1 METTPNGQR
10 TAIFAVT
17 GLLALAVVAVLA
29 LAVMSPGAAEEEPDP
44 IAPEPLTDRAE
55 FTDDVAAQLRN
66 KFDDR
71 GTDVINMRD
80 ASNIFVV
87 RFTIQPGATFPWHTH
102 PGPVLITI
110 AEGEFTYVLAED
122 CVRREYGGG
131 EALVDAGGDNVHTA
145 YNPSDTD
152 ETVVVATLLD
162 TPDAPDP
169 VTVPVDE
176 DQMDALDA
184 ECDLDTPRPE

>member
-1 METTPNGQR
+1 MAHP
-10 TAIFAVT
+10 
-17 GLLALAVVAVLA
+17 
-29 LAVMSPGAAEEEPDP
+29 PGA
-44 IAPEPLTDRAE
+44 
-55 FTDDVAAQLRN
+55 
-66 KFDDR
+66 
-71 GTDVINMRD
+71 
-80 ASNIFVV
+80 
-87 RFTIQPGATFPWHTH
+87 
-102 PGPVLITI
+102 VLITI

>member
-102 PGPVLITI
+102 PG
-110 AEGEFTYVLAED
+110 
-122 CVRREYGGG
+122 R
-131 EALVDAGGDNVHTA
+131 
-145 YNPSDTD
+145 S
-152 ETVVVATLLD
+152 
-162 TPDAPDP
+162 
-169 VTVPVDE
+169 
-176 DQMDALDA
+176 
-184 ECDLDTPRPE
+184 